1 MTNVLPPSTGF
12 LDEPG
17 MFSSLEIW
25 EQFLAEVRAMPESA
39 QKPQTILHAELIIA
53 LKKEELAP
61 MPSNLAFT
69 VAMIDEPGPFG
80 NNLSEWQQ
88 FLAELERLP
97 DSVQK
102 RQTVNNAK
110 QMIEM
115 KMWEY
120 GARR

>member
-39 QKPQTILHAELIIA
+39 QKPQTILHAELMIA
-53 LKKEELAP
+53 LKKKELAP

-69 VAMIDEPGPFG
+69 VAMIDEPGPLG
-80 NNLSEWQQ
+80 NNLSEWRQ
-88 FLAELERLP
+88 FLAELEQLP

-110 QMIEM
+110 QMIAM
-115 KMWEY
+115 KMWAY